1 MIMTSLISTS
11 SFGQLENI
19 HSYSDQNP
27 SNFNTKFDDTFAQN
41 LLLLSFDVETSQ
53 RHALIQWSTFLE
65 FDYSVFTIE
74 RSTDR
79 VHWEDIYQ
87 TESGANYI
95 MGQCLY
101 SWIDDNPC
109 ISISYYRLKIVD
121 VNSNIEYSLVKSF
134 NFNDIVDLS
143 QLLVYPN
150 STNGNL
156 TIEGSTNDLDKLIIL
171 DASGVDV
178 ISNVNIVLANSNS
191 INLDVSA
198 LPSGHYFIK
207 TPTNLVKVSK
217 L

>member
-11 SFGQLENI
+11 SFGQLESI
-19 HSYSDQNP
+19 HSYCDQNP
-27 SNFNTKFDDTFAQN
+27 SIVNTMFDQN

-87 TESGANYI
+87 TESGANFA

-109 ISISYYRLKIVD
+109 LSISYYRLKIV
-121 VNSNIEYSLVKSF
+121 NINGDIQYSLVKSF
-134 NFNDIVDLS
+134 NFNDIVDVS

-150 STNGNL
+150 LTNGNL

-171 DASGVDV
+171 DASGIDV
-178 ISNVNIVLANSNS
+178 ISTVNIIVANSNI

-198 LPSGHYFIK
+198 LSSGHYFIK